1 MMPLACTGDVSKEG
15 KEKFCPLVEVSQS
28 DSADYRVF
36 PCSLNQTFVSLIIGE
51 NCLFMVLVTIQ
62 CFILD
67 NTADMDIA
75 LVFFSEVIQ
84 DFVFWLIEVV
94 RYFCKQLRHRGW
106 IFMTVLGNFSLL
118 FMMFFS
124 YFFLLL
130 LGLRIAWWFMLFLGF

>member
-1 MMPLACTGDVSKEG
+1 
-15 KEKFCPLVEVSQS
+15 
-28 DSADYRVF
+28 
-36 PCSLNQTFVSLIIGE
+36 
-51 NCLFMVLVTIQ
+51 
-62 CFILD
+62 
-67 NTADMDIA
+67 MDIA

-106 IFMTVLGNFSLL
+106 IFMTVLGNFALL

-130 LGLRIAWWFMLFLGF
+130 LGLRIA